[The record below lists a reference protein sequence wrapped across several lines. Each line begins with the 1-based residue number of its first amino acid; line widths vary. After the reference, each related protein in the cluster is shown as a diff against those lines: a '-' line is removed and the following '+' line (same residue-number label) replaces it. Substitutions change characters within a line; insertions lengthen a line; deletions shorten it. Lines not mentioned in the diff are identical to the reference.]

1 MAKDDYFKLVYAI
14 LTELYESKK
23 SGTKVPPDAIHPE
36 RFGIP
41 VSYWLDIM
49 EELLDAGYIGGSTV
63 HATKTGRYLSSD
75 WLDSVK
81 ITMSGIAYLQDNSKM
96 KQMYELA
103 KEVRD
108 WIPGM

>member
-14 LTELYESKK
+14 LTELYECKK
-23 SGTKVPPDAIHPE
+23 SSTKVQPDAIRPE

-41 VSYWLDIM
+41 ASYWFDIM
-49 EELLDAGYIGGSTV
+49 EELLDAGYIGDFTI
-63 HATKTGRYLSSD
+63 HAAKTGRYLSSD

-81 ITMSGIAYLQDNSKM
+81 ITMSGIVYLQDNSKI
-96 KQMYELA
+96 KQMYALA

>member
-1 MAKDDYFKLVYAI
+1 MRYIRSVLESLSAI
-14 LTELYESKK
+14 GWTSWK
-23 SGTKVPPDAIHPE
+23 
-36 RFGIP
+36 
-41 VSYWLDIM
+41 
-49 EELLDAGYIGGSTV
+49 ELLDAGYIGGFTV

>member
-14 LTELYESKK
+14 LTELYECKK
-23 SGTKVPPDAIHPE
+23 SGTKVPLDAIHPE

-41 VSYWLDIM
+41 VSNWLDIM
-49 EELLDAGYIGGSTV
+49 EELLDAGYISGFAV
-63 HATKTGRYLSSD
+63 HTTKTGRYLSSD